1 MAKDIR
7 ECLLEQARKFHQWQ
21 EITYP
26 GKTTE
31 EIGGAWEVDYPAWND
46 IFDAFC
52 HVLTQMNAEMA
63 DSVLLDEMVYLI
75 ARANEAEGFIQETTS
90 HPQWFECLCRRAAA
104 SNENEAK
111 WQFAAYLPECSCSQ
125 EVRDIILDFAK
136 DPNEYVSRRALLA
149 TPALR
154 PDCVEQF
161 APLFWERNCYSPEL
175 QEYQRIAV
183 LVSLDAI
190 HSDLLPQY
198 LEQAKQ
204 DGRRYLLEHA
214 KRIEGELTMNEKL
227 SRPQFNQ
234 MDTTEKQT
242 LMESLAARYDM
253 IFLGLHTFDRWGQS
267 CTTGIFKKD
276 GREFVFVPGDTVTLG
291 WEQFAVGL
299 NQESREELEY
309 LFREWEMEPQNP
321 EEMIRESMAPVR
333 QAVIGPMLVGRELEE
348 LCWEPV
354 KMDDPRLTAHPDWLK
369 EFRDFAWSDS
379 SSLTLH
385 QSARIERTEDGFHTW
400 IYHCTDYDA
409 LLAGLEKQGL
419 SLPTADEWAYL
430 CGGGCRTLFP
440 WGDGLDYSMR
450 LHWFEDMDEDENRPY
465 DMEEPNFFGLSIAYD
480 PYMREVVQADR
491 LTTCGG
497 DGGCNICGGLG
508 PFLGFLPCSPHCKPE
523 VQEDKELNG
532 DYDFY
537 RPIIRVENHD

>member
-1 MAKDIR
+1 
-7 ECLLEQARKFHQWQ
+7 
-21 EITYP
+21 
-26 GKTTE
+26 
-31 EIGGAWEVDYPAWND
+31 
-46 IFDAFC
+46 
-52 HVLTQMNAEMA
+52 MNK
-63 DSVLLDEMVYLI
+63 
-75 ARANEAEGFIQETTS
+75 R
-90 HPQWFECLCRRAAA
+90 
-104 SNENEAK
+104 
-111 WQFAAYLPECSCSQ
+111 
-125 EVRDIILDFAK
+125 
-136 DPNEYVSRRALLA
+136 
-149 TPALR
+149 
-154 PDCVEQF
+154 
-161 APLFWERNCYSPEL
+161 LF
-175 QEYQRIAV
+175 
-183 LVSLDAI
+183 
-190 HSDLLPQY
+190 
-198 LEQAKQ
+198 
-204 DGRRYLLEHA
+204 
-214 KRIEGELTMNEKL
+214 
-227 SRPQFNQ
+227 RPQFNQ
-234 MDTTEKQT
+234 METTEKQA
-242 LMESLAARYDM
+242 LMESLAARYNM
-253 IFLGLHTFDRWGQS
+253 TFLGLHTFDRWGQN

-333 QAVIGPMLVGRELEE
+333 QAAIGPMLAGRELEE

-354 KMDDPRLTAHPDWLK
+354 ALDDPHLRPEWLE
-369 EFRDFAWSDS
+369 EFRQFALTGRD
-379 SSLTLH
+379 SLTLVGH
-385 QSARIERTEDGFHTW
+385 ARFERDGDGW
-400 IYHCTDYDA
+400 QAALYHRMNYSDFRSQ
-409 LLAGLEKQGL
+409 LQKQGL

-450 LHWFEDMDEDENRPY
+450 LHWFEDMEEDENRPY

-523 VQEDKELNG
+523 VQEDNELNG

-537 RPIIRVENHD
+537 RPIIRLENYD

>member
-1 MAKDIR
+1 MAKGICER
-7 ECLLEQARKFHQWQ
+7 LLEQVGKFHQWQ

-52 HVLTQMNAEMA
+52 HVLTQMDAEMA
-63 DSVLLDEMVYLI
+63 DSILLDEMVYLI

-90 HPQWFECLCRRAAA
+90 HPKWFECLCRRAAA
-104 SNENEAK
+104 SNESEAK

-149 TPALR
+149 MPALR

-198 LEQAKQ
+198 LERAKQ
-204 DGRRYLLEHA
+204 DGRSYLLEHA

-253 IFLGLHTFDRWGQS
+253 TFLGLHTFDRWGQS

-299 NQESREELEY
+299 NQESWEELEY
-309 LFREWEMEPQNP
+309 LFREWEMERDP

-333 QAVIGPMLVGRELEE
+333 QVAIGPMLVGRELEE
-348 LCWEPV
+348 INWEPV
-354 KMDDPRLTAHPDWLK
+354 KLEDPRLRSEWL
-369 EFRDFAWSDS
+369 EDFRQFALTDRD
-379 SSLTLH
+379 SLTLAGR
-385 QSARIERTEDGFHTW
+385 ARFERDSDSW
-400 IYHCTDYDA
+400 QVSLYHEVDYLDFQNR
-409 LLAGLEKQGL
+409 LQKQGF

-430 CGGGCRTLFP
+430 CGGECRTLFP

-450 LHWFEDMDEDENRPY
+450 LRWFEDMDEDENRPY

-532 DYDFY
+532 DYNFY

>member
-1 MAKDIR
+1 MAKGIR
-7 ECLLEQARKFHQWQ
+7 ERLLKQAIKFHQWQ
-21 EITYP
+21 EATYP
-26 GKTTE
+26 GKTSE
-31 EIGGAWEVDYPAWND
+31 ELGGEWEVDYPYWND
-46 IFDAFC
+46 TYSAFC
-52 HVLTQMNAEMA
+52 HVLTQMDAETA

-125 EVRDIILDFAK
+125 KVRDIILDFAK

-149 TPALR
+149 MPALR

-242 LMESLAARYDM
+242 LMERLAARYDM
-253 IFLGLHTFDRWGQS
+253 TFLGLHTFDRWGQS

-309 LFREWEMEPQNP
+309 LFREWEMERDP
-321 EEMIRESMAPVR
+321 EEMIRESMVPVR
-333 QAVIGPMLVGRELEE
+333 QVAIGPMLVGRELEE
-348 LCWEPV
+348 INWEPV
-354 KMDDPRLTAHPDWLK
+354 KLEDPRLRSEWL
-369 EFRDFAWSDS
+369 EDFRQFALTDRD
-379 SSLTLH
+379 SLTLVGR
-385 QSARIERTEDGFHTW
+385 ARFERDGDSW
-400 IYHCTDYDA
+400 QVSLYHEVDYLDFQNR
-409 LLAGLEKQGL
+409 LQKQGF

-450 LHWFEDMDEDENRPY
+450 LRWFEDMDEDENRPY

-480 PYMREVVQADR
+480 PYMREVVKAEQF
-491 LTTCGG
+491 TTCGG
-497 DGGCNICGGLG
+497 DGGRSICGGLG
-508 PFLGFLPCSPHCKPE
+508 IFLGFLPCSPHYKPE

-537 RPIIRVENHD
+537 RPMIRVEAI